1 MLGSWAM
8 DRRGF
13 VRATAA
19 GVAAV
24 LVGSRAHASLTR
36 AVRLEELTARSQH
49 VLVGEPL
56 DAESV
61 WERVG
66 QRRHIVTY
74 TRVRALELFAGADP
88 KQDELMLRTLGGR
101 VGELGELVHGEA
113 VLPLGQQG
121 VLFVMPADGALGVT
135 AMAQGHYPLGR
146 DARGREL
153 LRRSPHATELIDEAG
168 AAVTRLPGLELSQA
182 RSLLKLVRR

>member
-1 MLGSWAM
+1 M

-13 VRATAA
+13 VRVITA
-19 GVAAV
+19 GAV
-24 LVGSRAHASLTR
+24 TALVGSRAHASLAR
-36 AVRLEELTARSQH
+36 ALPLEELWGRSQH
-49 VLVGEPL
+49 VLVGEPV

-66 QRRHIVTY
+66 GRRHIVTY

-113 VLPLGQQG
+113 VLPVGQRG
-121 VLFVMPADGALGVT
+121 VLFVMPTQGVLAVT
-135 AMAQGHYPLGR
+135 AMAQGHYPVRR
-146 DARGREL
+146 DEGGRER
-153 LRRSPHATELIDEAG
+153 LRRSPQASELVGEAG
-168 AAVTRLPGLELSQA
+168 SAVRRLHGVGLSEA
-182 RSLLKLVRR
+182 RALLKPVRR

>member
-1 MLGSWAM
+1 M

-13 VRATAA
+13 VRAITAGA
-19 GVAAV
+19 VTAFVAAPA
-24 LVGSRAHASLTR
+24 RASLAR

-49 VLVGEPL
+49 VFVGEPL
-56 DAESV
+56 DADSV

-74 TRVRALELFAGADP
+74 TRVRTLELFAGADP
-88 KQDELMLRTLGGR
+88 KQDELLVRTLGGR

-121 VLFVMPADGALGVT
+121 VLFVMPADGALAVT
-135 AMAQGHYPLGR
+135 AMAQGHYPIAR
-146 DARGREL
+146 DQAGRERL
-153 LRRSPHATELIDEAG
+153 QRSPHAAELVAEAG
-168 AAVTRLPGLELSQA
+168 AAVKRLPGLELAEA
-182 RSLLKLVRR
+182 RALIKPVRR